1 MLESGASGSDVLGK
15 LLIITPSLSLVIS
28 THQEQ
33 MGSRFGAQS
42 PVKARL
48 PVTHQELMGSRFGV
62 QSPVKARL
70 LVTHQEQMG
79 SRFGVQSPVKAR
91 LPVTHQEQMAEAT
104 EWSKSTVCQI
114 QDGERCTY

>member
-1 MLESGASGSDVLGK
+1 LLESGASGSDVLGK

-33 MGSRFGAQS
+33 MGSRFGVQS

-48 PVTHQELMGSRFGV
+48 P
-62 QSPVKARL
+62 
-70 LVTHQEQMG
+70 VTHQEQMG